1 MAKLSLVWQQ
11 PFHTCSGRH
20 HQTKNGV
27 DFAFTIGKPSP
38 RWHFQSPL
46 SEAAVET
53 SLADDSSSIGAK
65 DEEDDDDD
73 DDASDDRIDA
83 NNCGGDPEKLK
94 AFNVSKNNLKSRP
107 KD

>member
-1 MAKLSLVWQQ
+1 MLTDIWY
-11 PFHTCSGRH
+11 P
-20 HQTKNGV
+20 
-27 DFAFTIGKPSP
+27 DI
-38 RWHFQSPL
+38 FQSPL

-73 DDASDDRIDA
+73 DDASDDRSDA

-94 AFNVSKNNLKSRP
+94 AFNVSGNFELLSLSRQTVGHGP
-107 KD
+107 SATMIT